1 MAHPTKPA
9 TNVGGSYIQDPD
21 NSNKQ
26 IPASKGDNA
35 YDRVFT
41 PPTASL
47 VKTPNAVFLAAG
59 VGTVGFFF
67 GSSASFA
74 SKAPEGNMHTSASH
88 YVDYGKPAAGTRL
101 DIHPS
106 SWSGSLAD
114 AKAGAVIFVYKSG
127 LSTGGR

>member
-74 SKAPEGNMHTSASH
+74 ENAADEGSGTGLSNGALTGSSH
-88 YVDYGKPAAGTRL
+88 YQVFGTTNDTWL
-101 DIHPS
+101 NIHPS
-106 SWSGSLAD
+106 AWS
-114 AKAGAVIFVYKSG
+114 
-127 LSTGGR
+127 

>member
-1 MAHPTKPA
+1 MGYKVDPNDSTKQVP
-9 TNVGGSYIQDPD
+9 
-21 NSNKQ
+21 
-26 IPASKGDNA
+26 KGLPNNA
-35 YDRVFT
+35 YDRLVT
-41 PPTASL
+41 PITGSL
-47 VKTPNAVFLAAG
+47 VKTPNYIQIGAVP
-59 VGTVGFFF
+59 TQNIGFFF

-88 YVDYGKPAAGTRL
+88 YVDFGKPAAGTRL

-114 AKAGAVIFVYKSG
+114 AKAGAGIFVYKSG